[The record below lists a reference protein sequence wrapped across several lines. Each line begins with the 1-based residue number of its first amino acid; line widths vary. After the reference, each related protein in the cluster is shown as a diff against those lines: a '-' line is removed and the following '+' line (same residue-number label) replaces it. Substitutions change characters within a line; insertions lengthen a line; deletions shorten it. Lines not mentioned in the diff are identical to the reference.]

1 MLARVVTVA
10 FDGVEA
16 RRVDVEVQQV
26 ATPAGAFAI
35 VGLPDKAV
43 AESRERVRGAF
54 AGIGLALP
62 PKKVI
67 ANWRPPTCPR
77 KAAISTCPSLWR
89 FWPPWG

>member
-67 ANWRPPTCPR
+67 ANLAPADLPKEGRTLAYCRTYSRCRLP
-77 KAAISTCPSLWR
+77 
-89 FWPPWG
+89 